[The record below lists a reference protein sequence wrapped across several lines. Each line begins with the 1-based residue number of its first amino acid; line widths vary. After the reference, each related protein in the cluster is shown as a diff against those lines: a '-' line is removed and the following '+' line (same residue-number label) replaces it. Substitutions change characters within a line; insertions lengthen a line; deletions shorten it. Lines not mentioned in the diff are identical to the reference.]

1 MDPIANS
8 VANSTANVQQ
18 AVQIS
23 MIKKGQDNDAA
34 MAAKILASVAPAP
47 AQRPSPPGVGTL
59 VDVRA

>member
-1 MDPIANS
+1 MDPIAS
-8 VANSTANVQQ
+8 SIANSTANVQE

-34 MAAKILASVAPAP
+34 MAKILASVAPAP
-47 AQRPSPPGVGTL
+47 AQRLSPPGVGTL